1 MRPPIAYT
9 SFTLPSRGMLYDGQ
23 IPDGKVELRKLTV
36 GEEIIIQSN
45 SVGLD
50 LIGKLI
56 DSCVKLPPGFDSQQL
71 LVGDRLALLIAM
83 RVHTFGAKYSYS
95 YECAHCN
102 AKNKAT
108 VNLDTDIKPRE
119 IKPDQTEPINV
130 DLPDAGMKVGL
141 RFLRGVD
148 EVTISRV
155 AKRVTLQSND
165 ANDPSLLIRM
175 ALQLVEVDGEKIK
188 TPNEREEF
196 VKYLAMPDATKWRDA
211 VDAVEPGVDLSITAE
226 CTACGRVNDMILPFS
241 ADFFRPSGG

>member
-1 MRPPIAYT
+1 
-9 SFTLPSRGMLYDGQ
+9 MLYDGQ

-95 YECAHCN
+95 YECSHCA

-119 IKPDQTEPINV
+119 IRPDQTEPINV
-130 DLPDAGMKVGL
+130 ELPDASMKVGL
-141 RFLRGVD
+141 RFLRGSD
-148 EVTISRV
+148 EVSIAKV
-155 AKRVTLQSND
+155 AKRISLQSND

-175 ALQLVEVDGEKIK
+175 ALQLTEVDGEKVK
-188 TPNEREEF
+188 AANEREEF
-196 VKYLAMPDATKWRDA
+196 VKFLTMPDAEKWRKA
-211 VDAVEPGVDLSITAE
+211 IDAVEPGVDLTITAE
-226 CTACGRVNDMILPFS
+226 CTACGRTNEMALPFS
-241 ADFFRPSGG
+241 ADFFRPSGD